1 MNVQTVDYKSK
12 NAGSMLAESLRETG
26 FAVLT
31 NHPVSAER
39 ITEAYEAW
47 AGFFADDSKNDFLHN
62 PEDMAGYFPFKSEN
76 AKGAPQ
82 KDLKEF
88 YHVYPWGRV
97 PEGIDDL
104 TRALYSDLFD
114 IGVVLLGWLD
124 EEIPDKVRSG
134 MSDSLTGMM
143 KDSKQSLL
151 RILHYPPVGAD
162 AEPDAIRAAAHE
174 DINFITLLLAGSRPG
189 LQAMDREGGWHDI
202 SCDPGMITI
211 NSADMLS
218 LATDGYYP
226 STKHRVV
233 NPDASGGVNVS
244 RYSMPMFLH
253 PRGEAPLKPDFTA
266 DMFLEQRLKEIGLK

>member
-1 MNVQTVDYKSK
+1 MNVQTVDFNSK
-12 NAGSMLAESLRETG
+12 TAGAMLAESLRETG

-39 ITEAYEAW
+39 ITEAYDAW
-47 AGFFADDSKNDFLHN
+47 AGFFADEAKNDFLHD
-62 PEDMAGYFPFKSEN
+62 PEDMAGFFPFKSEN
-76 AKGAPQ
+76 AKDAPQ

-97 PEGIDDL
+97 PEGIDNL
-104 TRALYSDLFD
+104 TRTLYRDLLVT
-114 IGVVLLGWLD
+114 GMVLLGWLD
-124 EEIPDKVRSG
+124 QEIPDEIRAS

-143 KDSKQSLL
+143 KQSKQSLL
-151 RILHYPPVGAD
+151 RILHYPPVEDD

-189 LQAMDREGGWHDI
+189 LQAMDTKGDWHDI

-233 NPDASGGVNVS
+233 NPDAGDGVNVS

-253 PRGEAPLKPDFTA
+253 PRGDALLKPDFTA